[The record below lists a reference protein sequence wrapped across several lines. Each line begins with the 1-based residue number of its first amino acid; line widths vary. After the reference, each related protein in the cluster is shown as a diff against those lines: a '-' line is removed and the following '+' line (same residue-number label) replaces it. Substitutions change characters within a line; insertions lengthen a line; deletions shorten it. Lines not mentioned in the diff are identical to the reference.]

1 MGNYR
6 CNLKRSKDLSK
17 KESAGSSFTIIIDL
31 KDCKTVLE
39 FLDRTVKALKVLPF
53 YGTNLEV
60 LGKTISSLEK
70 HGFNFPL
77 NLRVVNTKEYQEKCP
92 NGWKIFVQSLE
103 KAEKEY
109 AKKDLKFEYSYT
121 D

>member
-1 MGNYR
+1 M
-6 CNLKRSKDLSK
+6 
-17 KESAGSSFTIIIDL
+17 SSIILIDL
-31 KDCKTVLE
+31 KDCNTVLE
-39 FLDRTVKALKVLPF
+39 FLDTFTKALKLMPF

-77 NLRVVNTKEYQEKCP
+77 TLKLVNVEKYKEKCP
-92 NGWKIFVQSLE
+92 RGGEIFLRSLE
-103 KAEKEY
+103 KAKEEYEK
-109 AKKDLKFEYSYT
+109 KNLKFNYLLT